1 MRKPLVVLLAAIV
14 AISLCACANRADQ
27 TQGDPATLGERRTES
42 QTPGAR
48 DTPVEQPTETEATEL
63 HVPEGEPAKSAAVD
77 LIRDISLFDD
87 DVEKVKALLGTP
99 DEIEEASDQGYTKLN
114 YEHYSYL
121 GRDVRIGFRI
131 DEDFERSE
139 MVITYYYVREYEHS
153 DPDDKFEP
161 SAEQLRVAQDFK
173 NEVIE
178 LLTSSYGQPIW
189 KSDDG
194 IEFVWVKEQR
204 MNVAECIKLEHGYS
218 NRAFKLYIWF
228 A

>member
-27 TQGDPATLGERRTES
+27 P
-42 QTPGAR
+42 
-48 DTPVEQPTETEATEL
+48 
-63 HVPEGEPAKSAAVD
+63 AAVD
-77 LIRDISLFDD
+77 PIRDISLFDD

-99 DEIEEASDQGYTKLN
+99 DEIEEASGQGYTELN

-121 GRDVRIGFRI
+121 GRDVRLGFRI

-153 DPDDKFEP
+153 DADDKFEP

-204 MNVAECIKLEHGYS
+204 MNVRECIKLEHGYS